1 MTMPKHI
8 SQQRWAWGGV
18 LALPLLAGC
27 AVGPDFHRPKA
38 PTGAGFS
45 SAAMP
50 DRTEAASGPDGAA
63 QHFVQG
69 MDIPGQWWNV
79 FHSPTLDALVRHSLR
94 ANPTL
99 DAAQG
104 SLRVAQENLLAQQG
118 SFLPSVGLDISDS
131 QNETPTRSLSPVA
144 ASNKPTYSLFTGE
157 VTVAYTP
164 DVFGLN
170 HRTAESYA
178 AQADNMRYQLEAAYL
193 TLTSNV
199 VMTAIEEAGLRA
211 QIAAQQDVITIDR
224 QLSDIITRQVAV
236 GELAQSAAFQQQTVL
251 AQAQQVL
258 LPLQKKLSAEDFAL
272 KALAGGFPNDRL
284 DTSFDLASLH
294 LPQDLPV
301 SLPSQ
306 LVEQRPDILAASAN
320 MHAASAGIGVAIATR
335 LPQLSLTAALGTS
348 PNAIQNVFTPYN
360 QLYEIVGGLSAPL
373 FQGGTLLHRQR
384 AAEAQF
390 TVATAQFK
398 QAVIAAFQ
406 NVADVLRALQVDAD
420 ALRTAETAET
430 AASKSLALARDELQQ
445 GEIAYNSVLTAEQA
459 YQMTRLALVQAQA
472 ARLSDTAA
480 LFQALGGGWWNRDR
494 ARSGR
499 MASKPTEV
507 KESRS

>member
-1 MTMPKHI
+1 
-8 SQQRWAWGGV
+8 
-18 LALPLLAGC
+18 
-27 AVGPDFHRPKA
+27 
-38 PTGAGFS
+38 
-45 SAAMP
+45 
-50 DRTEAASGPDGAA
+50 
-63 QHFVQG
+63 
-69 MDIPGQWWNV
+69 
-79 FHSPTLDALVRHSLR
+79 
-94 ANPTL
+94 
-99 DAAQG
+99 
-104 SLRVAQENLLAQQG
+104 
-118 SFLPSVGLDISDS
+118 
-131 QNETPTRSLSPVA
+131 
-144 ASNKPTYSLFTGE
+144 
-157 VTVAYTP
+157 
-164 DVFGLN
+164 
-170 HRTAESYA
+170 
-178 AQADNMRYQLEAAYL
+178 
-193 TLTSNV
+193 
-199 VMTAIEEAGLRA
+199 
-211 QIAAQQDVITIDR
+211 
-224 QLSDIITRQVAV
+224 
-236 GELAQSAAFQQQTVL
+236 
-251 AQAQQVL
+251 L